1 MKRTDVV
8 YALFIFIL
16 IFSPLAFGTVE
27 PWSLMIME
35 TLCILALLLF
45 LLEKIRFGETTFYDI
60 PGIIPLVC
68 LLVFIMIQFIP
79 LPPGFVRI
87 ISPETY
93 SIYQITAAA
102 DGSMPWITLSVS
114 KKDTILEFFRL
125 SSYVAFFMLTVQL
138 LAKKELLKKTI
149 TIIVIFAALLSL
161 FAILQHIL
169 WNNRIFWLRDLTQGG
184 TPFGPY
190 VNRNHYAGLMG
201 MLFPL
206 VMGLF
211 LFYKPAA
218 PLRRSRTQIA
228 ELFNR
233 KDTNIYIILGFSA
246 VLTATSVFLTLSRS
260 GIVSLC
266 LSMTAF
272 GLIFLSRGGN
282 RKRGIIIV
290 VICVLVVLSVGW
302 FGWDPIFERFE
313 RVRDARGD
321 ISDLRFQI
329 WQDSSNIFRDF
340 PLTGSGFGSFA
351 DIYPKYRTISGN
363 GFAEHAHSDYVELIS
378 TGGAAGFLLG
388 ALFIFTVIFK
398 SYRIFMKRREQ
409 YSINLYIAGISGM
422 TALLLHSFTDFN
434 LQTGANGLYFF
445 FLAGLAVSAANTRL
459 RKGLNDT
466 YLEERKV
473 PINKLTAMIFVLLFL
488 CLIVNAGN
496 LAGKIY
502 FSSVENIRLSEAG
515 SKDDILQARKRAY
528 IAASLDP
535 LNGRYQ
541 YAVANIDKM
550 LSNDADALE
559 HYKKAVKLRPLNG
572 EYLQRLGLIMSEA
585 GNYDMAENLLRSGIN
600 NDISNPSRYK
610 RYALWLFSCDR
621 KKDGMEYIKRA
632 VSLEPAKT
640 KDYIAVMVLN
650 GLSDEEILHSLPEI
664 SAPRLLF
671 ADYLYRTGNDH
682 MAEKEYLE
690 AIRYLKKEE
699 QKNVRVFYETFAFY
713 NKKGRYSEAL
723 DIMKEAKE
731 IFPENSRISVITAE
745 IYEKLN
751 MPERAVEHY
760 REALSID
767 PGNAHAIRR
776 LDSLLSGKK

>member
-35 TLCILALLLF
+35 TVSILALLLF
-45 LLEKIRFGETTFYDI
+45 LLEKIRCGEKTLYDI

-93 SIYQITAAA
+93 SIYKITAAA

-125 SSYVAFFMLTVQL
+125 SSYVAFFILTVQL
-138 LAKKELLKKTI
+138 LAKRELLKKTI

-206 VMGLF
+206 VLGLF
-211 LFYKPAA
+211 LFYKPSTS
-218 PLRRSRTQIA
+218 LRTSRTEIL
-228 ELFNR
+228 ELFNL
-233 KDTNIYIILGFSA
+233 KETNIYIILGFSA

-266 LSMTAF
+266 LSMTVF

-302 FGWDPIFERFE
+302 FGWEPIFDRFE
-313 RVRDARGD
+313 KVRDARGD
-321 ISDLRFQI
+321 LSDLRFQI

-351 DIYPKYRTISGN
+351 DIYPKYRTISGS
-363 GFAEHAHSDYVELIS
+363 GIADHAHSDYVELIS
-378 TGGAAGFLLG
+378 TGGTAGFLLG
-388 ALFIFTVIFK
+388 ALFVYNVIFK

-409 YSINLYIAGISGM
+409 YSINLYIAGISGI

-459 RKGLNDT
+459 RKGLSDT

-488 CLIVNAGN
+488 CFIVNAGN

-502 FSSVENIRLSEAG
+502 FSSVENIKLGEAG
-515 SKDDILQARKRAY
+515 SKDDILQARKKAY

-535 LNGRYQ
+535 LNGRYH

-550 LSNDADALE
+550 LSNDADALGR
-559 HYKKAVKLRPLNG
+559 YKKAVELRPLNG

-585 GNYDMAENLLRSGIN
+585 GNYETAENLLRSGIN

-621 KKDGMEYIKRA
+621 KKDGMEYIKMA

-640 KDYIAVMVLN
+640 KEYIAVMVLN

-664 SAPRLLF
+664 SEPRLLF

-682 MAEKEYLE
+682 MAEKEYLA

-723 DIMKEAKE
+723 DIMKEAKDV
-731 IFPENSRISVITAE
+731 FPENSRISVITAE

-760 REALSID
+760 SEALSID
-767 PGNAHAIRR
+767 PNNAHARRR